1 MRGLIL
7 FLLLTVQVTGF
18 SQEKITTFILTRHAE
33 KANDGTK
40 DPDLTDAGKMRADQ
54 LVKLLRE
61 QSVDAIYSTDFK
73 RTQNTV
79 MSLAKAKNLNISR
92 YEAFKTEAIDEIVE
106 KHRGGTIFMCGH
118 SNSIPWTVNYLIGKE
133 QYKDFED
140 SDYNNLIIITLF
152 EKGKAAKVTWL
163 NY

>member
-7 FLLLTVQVTGF
+7 FLLLTVQVAGF

-40 DPDLTDAGKMRADQ
+40 DPDLTDAGKIRADQ
-54 LVKLLRE
+54 LVKLLHE

-79 MSLAKAKNLNISR
+79 MPLAKVKNVVISR
-92 YEAFKTEAIDEIVE
+92 YEAFKTEAIDEIVV

-118 SNSIPWTVNYLIGKE
+118 SNSIPWTINYLIGKE

-140 SDYNNLIIITLF
+140 SDYDNLVIITLF

>member
-1 MRGLIL
+1 M
-7 FLLLTVQVTGF
+7 
-18 SQEKITTFILTRHAE
+18 
-33 KANDGTK
+33 
-40 DPDLTDAGKMRADQ
+40 P
-54 LVKLLRE
+54 
-61 QSVDAIYSTDFK
+61 
-73 RTQNTV
+73 
-79 MSLAKAKNLNISR
+79 LAKVKNLVISR

-118 SNSIPWTVNYLIGKE
+118 SNSIPWTINYLIGKE

-140 SDYNNLIIITLF
+140 SDYDNLVIITLF

>member
-7 FLLLTVQVTGF
+7 FLLLTVQTTGF

-40 DPDLTDAGKMRADQ
+40 DPDLTDAGKIHADQ

-79 MSLAKAKNLNISR
+79 MPLAKVKNLVISR
-92 YEAFKTEAIDEIVE
+92 YEAFRIEAIDEIVE

-118 SNSIPWTVNYLIGKE
+118 SNSIPWTINYLIGKE

-140 SDYNNLIIITLF
+140 SDYDNLIIITLF